1 MMSKISHLDL
11 CIYFMC
17 SVPFFLPRTA
27 NIVISVYSNPN
38 YKLVYCFS
46 FILACHLYHH
56 QLISLKNIIR
66 INFSFIITIQVL
78 LM

>member
-1 MMSKISHLDL
+1 MISVSIFCAL
-11 CIYFMC
+11 C
-17 SVPFFLPRTA
+17 PFLPCTA

-66 INFSFIITIQVL
+66 ISFSFIITIQVL